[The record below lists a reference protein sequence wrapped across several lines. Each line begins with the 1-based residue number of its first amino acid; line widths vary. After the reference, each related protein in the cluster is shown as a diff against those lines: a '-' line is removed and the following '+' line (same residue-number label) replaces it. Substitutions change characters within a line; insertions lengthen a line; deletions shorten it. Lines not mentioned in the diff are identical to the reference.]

1 MIKSRFLNLIDHV
14 KFGEVVHHPP
24 MITSFPK
31 FSTKKIINP
40 NTPFTIPA
48 NTITKNGI
56 TEKDRDEVI
65 QRYRLLKNINKKVAI

>member
-1 MIKSRFLNLIDHV
+1 MIYIFKNSIDQV

-31 FSTKKIINP
+31 FSTKKYIDP

-48 NTITKNGI
+48 NTKTKHGI
-56 TEKDRDEVI
+56 TEKDRNEVI
-65 QRYRLLKNINKKVAI
+65 QQYRSIKKNANKRVAI